1 LTHSH
6 NHTLSTPPQLPARG
20 TPHDSLRLY
29 LDPVALD
36 EHDAALLHSETGTPA
51 LTRRRELRADDGST
65 VEVVTTLVRPGTAE
79 FFLELPVPA
88 M

>member
-1 LTHSH
+1 MD
-6 NHTLSTPPQLPARG
+6 AI
-20 TPHDSLRLY
+20 RLC
-29 LDPVALD
+29 LDPVVLGD
-36 EHDAALLHSETGTPA
+36 QDAALLNSEVGTPA
-51 LTRRRELRADDGST
+51 LMRRRELRAEDATT